1 MNRAKDDKED
11 YIKEVSTS
19 LHYKMEEMELPCDI
33 KGRYKQHYSIYQ
45 KMISQNL
52 DFDEVYDI
60 IAFRII
66 LETVPQCYAA
76 MGAIHSMW
84 KPIYYKIKDYIGNPK
99 PNMYQSIHTTVI
111 GPKGERVEIQIR
123 TREMDRI
130 AESGIAAHWSYKE
143 GTHIDENTGEMFAWI
158 RNLVEN
164 QENFNDP
171 DEFLENVRIDL
182 YPDEIYLITPAG
194 EIKTL
199 PRGATPV
206 DFAYLIHTEVGA
218 ECTGAKVNG
227 KIVPLA
233 HELKTGDTVEIV
245 TTKGHTPS
253 PDWLAFVKTVKA
265 RTKIRALINAREK
278 ERSYSLGK
286 EMCEKLFRKKNQ
298 NFNALIKSGHI
309 KEVADTFGFKS
320 VDDLIAHVG
329 FGKLTPM
336 QVLNKAL
343 PHLEKG
349 AKKRKRPSSR
359 KVPTAD
365 QENQTPALSSK
376 GSTMFWSNFPNAAIR
391 CRAIPSPGISPRGRA

>member
-1 MNRAKDDKED
+1 M
-11 YIKEVSTS
+11 
-19 LHYKMEEMELPCDI
+19 
-33 KGRYKQHYSIYQ
+33 
-45 KMISQNL
+45 
-52 DFDEVYDI
+52 
-60 IAFRII
+60 
-66 LETVPQCYAA
+66 
-76 MGAIHSMW
+76 
-84 KPIYYKIKDYIGNPK
+84 
-99 PNMYQSIHTTVI
+99 
-111 GPKGERVEIQIR
+111 
-123 TREMDRI
+123 
-130 AESGIAAHWSYKE
+130 
-143 GTHIDENTGEMFAWI
+143 
-158 RNLVEN
+158 
-164 QENFNDP
+164 
-171 DEFLENVRIDL
+171 
-182 YPDEIYLITPAG
+182 
-194 EIKTL
+194 
-199 PRGATPV
+199 